1 MHLITILL
9 FLILVSLSHH
19 VLSQDSFPFN
29 TSVIPIFKDAKTSI
43 HKFAWSLQLHTYE
56 PYYLIDLDAPFTWT
70 DCVVRPPP
78 MDCGLEFACTWP
90 LRCDD
95 TLCKEAH
102 SYVNPMCPSLVNI
115 TAKYGCKICPV
126 TPLNPISKTCKISQL
141 TNDLLY
147 LPLTD
152 GRNAFGPVYSIRLPT
167 QYVVSCAP
175 TSLLKSFPKGV
186 RGVAAFSWSGL
197 AFPRQVRDRNVTD
210 KFSLCLPSDSSA
222 RGVAFLG
229 EGPFYFKFYPNRD
242 LRSIL
247 SYTPMKRKSSKSL
260 GYYIKINRISIEGTP
275 VALPLKIGLVKLSTI
290 LPYTTL
296 RSDIYKALITSFS
309 EATKKI
315 PRVNTVKPF
324 SLCLKS
330 SAIRSIGTG
339 FRVPKIDLETESGK
353 NWTIYG
359 GNSMKFTRNGTAC
372 FAFVDGGLDVK
383 DPIVI
388 GTFQMENNFMSFDLQ
403 NQRLGFSSSLLAY
416 GTSCSAFNFTLPY

>member
-1 MHLITILL
+1 MRLITILL
-9 FLILVSLSHH
+9 FIILVSLSHH

-29 TSVIPIFKDAKTSI
+29 TSVIPIYKDAKTSL
-43 HKFAWSLQLHTYE
+43 HKLSWSIQLYTYQ

-102 SYVNPMCPSLVNI
+102 S
-115 TAKYGCKICPV
+115 
-126 TPLNPISKTCKISQL
+126 
-141 TNDLLY
+141 
-147 LPLTD
+147 
-152 GRNAFGPVYSIRLPT
+152 
-167 QYVVSCAP
+167 
-175 TSLLKSFPKGV
+175 
-186 RGVAAFSWSGL
+186 
-197 AFPRQVRDRNVTD
+197 
-210 KFSLCLPSDSSA
+210 
-222 RGVAFLG
+222 
-229 EGPFYFKFYPNRD
+229 
-242 LRSIL
+242 
-247 SYTPMKRKSSKSL
+247 
-260 GYYIKINRISIEGTP
+260 
-275 VALPLKIGLVKLSTI
+275 
-290 LPYTTL
+290 
-296 RSDIYKALITSFS
+296 SDIYKALITSFS
-309 EATKKI
+309 EATRKI

>member
-1 MHLITILL
+1 MHLITVLL
-9 FLILVSLSHH
+9 FIILPLSHD

-29 TSVIPIFKDAKTSI
+29 TSVMPIFKDAKTSI
-43 HKFAWSLQLHTYE
+43 HKFSWSISAYE
-56 PYYLIDLDAPFTWT
+56 PYYLIDLDAPFTWS
-70 DCVVRPPP
+70 DCVVSRPPS
-78 MDCGLEFACTWP
+78 DCGREFACTFP
-90 LRCDD
+90 LSCDETD
-95 TLCKEAH
+95 CKEAH
-102 SYVNPMCPSLVNI
+102 SYINPTCPSLVNI

-147 LPLTD
+147 LYVTD
-152 GRNAFGPVYSIRLPT
+152 GRNVFPPLYDIRLPT
-167 QYVVSCAP
+167 QHVVSCAP
-175 TSLLKSFPKGV
+175 PSLLKSLPKGV
-186 RGVAAFSWSGL
+186 RGVAAFSWSAL
-197 AFPRQVRDRNVTD
+197 AFPRQVHDRNVTD
-210 KFSLCLPSDSSA
+210 KFSLCLPSDSSVL
-222 RGVAFLG
+222 GVAFLG
-229 EGPFYFKFYPNRD
+229 EGPFYFKFHPNRD

-260 GYYIKINRISIEGTP
+260 GYYIKIRQISIETTP
-275 VALPLKIGLVKLSTI
+275 VALPFKIGLVKLSTI

-330 SAIRSIGTG
+330 SAIRSTGTG

-359 GNSMKFTRNGTAC
+359 GNSMKFIGNGTAC
-372 FAFVDGGLDVK
+372 FAFVDGGLDAK
-383 DPIVI
+383 DPIVV
-388 GTFQMENNFMSFDLQ
+388 GTFQMENNFMFFDLQ
-403 NQRLGFSSSLLAY
+403 NQRLGFSSSLLAR
-416 GTSCSAFNFTLPY
+416 GTSCSGFNFTKSY